1 MTCQFTL
8 NKAHADQAV
17 IATVRENFR
26 SHLLMALS
34 EARAATISLE
44 PDLRDALLDDLTHY
58 FHPDSDIRDTF
69 SDAFLAAEHLAADRI
84 EEVSNEM
91 ALDRRTPVFAQ
102 AAE

>member
-1 MTCQFTL
+1 MTSQFTL

-34 EARAATISLE
+34 EAREATVSLD
-44 PDLRDALLDDLTHY
+44 PGLREKLMDDLQQC
-58 FHPDSDIRDTF
+58 FNPEGRAEDLFVDGF
-69 SDAFLAAEHLAADRI
+69 CDAETMASERV

-91 ALDRRTPVFAQ
+91 ALDRRTPVFAE